1 MLKRFFFARDSVLR
15 KLWAAWRLV
24 GCVVVLSGCS
34 AERFIPEGEA
44 LLASVKVQS
53 DAPQLSA
60 SSMRINIRQDANSR
74 WFNLVKV
81 PLGIYCMQ
89 PGDSSCSAARFFR
102 RMGEAPVI
110 YSDEQ
115 TRLSC
120 KALEAAMK
128 NKGYLQAVA
137 TADTVRRGKRV
148 HLTYTLSPGVRSYV
162 ADIHRV
168 FDDEGMAHEAMVD
181 SAETRL
187 YKGMPLDA
195 SALNA
200 ERGRV
205 VNALREKGYYN
216 LNKEYVSFRADTAAG
231 DYGAC
236 LTMRMGI
243 PPGADTLKAYV
254 PYRLRRV
261 SLREDITA
269 EGEADDSTE
278 FQGLNIIY
286 RGKKSRLKRRVYSTQ
301 TSLRPDSLYRMA
313 DVRSTYSNLNA
324 LQAVN
329 HSAIRFNEVAPGL
342 LDCDINV
349 LLNKKHSVSAELEGT
364 NTSGNLGAA
373 VGLSYTNRNLFRGAE
388 ALTLK
393 LRGAY
398 EAITG
403 LEGYSN
409 ENYVEYSA
417 EAGLRFP
424 SLLMPFV
431 SRKAKQ
437 KLRASSEVSLMYDS
451 QNRPEFHRRVVT
463 GAWTYRWAPINAP
476 GWQHKLDLL
485 SLNYV
490 FMPWISD
497 TFRNDY
503 LEGDDPHYAI
513 LRYSYENLFI
523 MKLGYS
529 FTYNSLK
536 TAATTGLYQ
545 TNGYQ
550 IHFNAE
556 TAGNLLYG
564 ISNLFNAQRTGTGQ
578 YSLFDIAYSQ
588 YAKLDFDYA
597 KSFVI
602 NDRNSLALHA
612 AVGIALPYGNSD
624 ILPYEKRYFA
634 GGANSVRGWGV
645 RELGPGSYVGHDGK
659 IDFINQTGNLKID
672 LSVEY
677 RTHLFWKFHGAAFVD
692 AGNIWN
698 TRDYADQ
705 PGGQFRFCR
714 FYKQIAVAYGLGLR
728 FNMDYFILRMDFGMK
743 AINPAVESGRGHYPI
758 INPRLSRDLTFHFAV
773 GLPF

>member
-1 MLKRFFFARDSVLR
+1 MLMA
-15 KLWAAWRLV
+15 
-24 GCVVVLSGCS
+24 GCLSMAIAMLFCGCS
-34 AERFIPEGEA
+34 AERFIPENEA
-44 LLASVKVQS
+44 ILASVKMKS
-53 DAPQLSA
+53 NAPHLSA
-60 SSMRINIRQDANSR
+60 GSLRANIRQEANSR
-74 WFNLVKV
+74 WFNLAKV

-89 PGDSSCSAARFFR
+89 PKDTTGGLARFFR

-110 YSDEQ
+110 YDEKQ
-115 TRLSC
+115 TLLSC
-120 KALEAAMK
+120 KALEGAMK
-128 NKGYLQAVA
+128 NKGYLHAVA
-137 TADTVRRGKRV
+137 KADTIRRSQKKV
-148 HLTYTLSPGVRSYV
+148 SLTYTLVPGLQSYV
-162 ADIHRV
+162 SDVHYI
-168 FDDEGMAHEAMVD
+168 FDDEEMRRIVMAD
-181 SAETRL
+181 SAKSHI

-195 SALNA
+195 SYLNA
-200 ERGRV
+200 ERNRII
-205 VNALREKGYYN
+205 NTLREKGYYN
-216 LNKEYVSFRADTAAG
+216 LNKEYISFRADTAVG
-231 DYGAC
+231 DYGVC

-243 PPGADTLKAYV
+243 PPGVDSLRAYM
-254 PYRLRRV
+254 PYRLRNV
-261 SLREDITA
+261 TLHEDLRQDGYPT
-269 EGEADDSTE
+269 DTTD
-278 FQGLNIIY
+278 Y
-286 RGKKSRLKRRVYSTQ
+286 RGLDIVYGSKKPKLLRRVYNAHTF
-301 TSLRPDSLYRMA
+301 LRPDSLYRTE
-313 DVRSTYSNLNA
+313 DVRNTYSNINA
-324 LQAVN
+324 LQAVS
-329 HSAIRFNEVAPGL
+329 HSSIRFKEAAPGL

-349 LLNKKHSVSAELEGT
+349 LLNKKHSISTEVEGT

-373 VGLSYTNRNLFRGAE
+373 VGVTYTNRNLFRGAE

-424 SLLMPFV
+424 SLLVPFV
-431 SRKAKQ
+431 SRKTKQ
-437 KLRASSEVSLMYDS
+437 KLRASSDVSLMYDS

-463 GAWTYRWAPINAP
+463 GTWGYRWVPTNAP
-476 GWQHKLDLL
+476 GWQHKLDML

-497 TFRNDY
+497 TFKKEY

-529 FTYNSLK
+529 FTYNSLR

-550 IHFNAE
+550 IRFNVE

-564 ISNLFNAQRTGTGQ
+564 ISNLFKTQRNNTGQ
-578 YSLFDIAYSQ
+578 YSLFNIAYSQ

-612 AVGIALPYGNSD
+612 ALGIALPYGNSD

-659 IDFINQTGNLKID
+659 IDFINQTGNLKLD
-672 LSVEY
+672 LSLEY

-698 TRDYADQ
+698 TRNYADQ
-705 PGGQFRFCR
+705 PGGQFRFDR

-743 AINPAVESGRGHYPI
+743 AINPAIESGRGHYPI